1 MKANLPLGFAQTR
14 NKVIEAL
21 KMEGF
26 GVLTEINVKETMK
39 QKLGIDFKEYA
50 ILGVCNPPLAHKAIS
65 SNPDVGLLLPCN
77 VILYED
83 EGGTTVNIIDPSGM
97 MALMP
102 DSGLEPVASEAKT
115 RLERV
120 FSKIKP

>member
-120 FSKIKP
+120 FSQIKP